1 MKNSKKVVLF
11 LLVIGCFFLIGG
23 VTYAFFTYNKVG
35 SNNKIIAGDI
45 SMSFLD
51 DNDSISLTGIF
62 PETVEEARS
71 RDDNYVTFTIEGT
84 NTSNKTIYYEIDLI
98 HGDEETGLTRFNDK
112 DLRFDLV
119 EVVDSEDI
127 IINENVSFNEI
138 NNSKIWVDSIED
150 SSDDYNKTYKIRMWL
165 DENVLISDTNSN
177 ASYSASTY
185 KNHYGSI
192 KVKVVGD
199 FEEKTMPQP
208 VYYAYADIG
217 KMAESE
223 DDLFATDKDIMT
235 IPGITNNYTTIGHN
249 TFIKFEGPEK
259 SVCAIINGNLE
270 CFKNNNYENEKAHL
284 QSIFEEANCTEYG
297 SDFDCDDG
305 AWYCRV
311 YSDGHVECYDYSST
325 LDSCVL
331 RGVGSFGCFVMHH

>member
-1 MKNSKKVVLF
+1 MKNKKLY
-11 LLVIGCFFLIGG
+11 LVIALVGVLSIVLG

-35 SNNKIIAGDI
+35 ANQKIIAGDI

-51 DNDSISLTGIF
+51 NIDSINLVGVF
-62 PETVEEARS
+62 PETIEEARS

-98 HGDEETGLTRFNDK
+98 HGDDETSLTRFNDK
-112 DLRFDLV
+112 DLRFDLM
-119 EVVDSEDI
+119 EVVDGEDT
-127 IINENVSFNEI
+127 IINENVSFDEI
-138 NNSKIWVDSIED
+138 NNSKIGVDTVDNGTSNY
-150 SSDDYNKTYKIRMWL
+150 SKTYKIRMWL

-185 KNHYGSI
+185 KNHYASI
-192 KVKVVGD
+192 KVRVVGD

-217 KMAESE
+217 TPSLEN
-223 DDLFATDKDIMT
+223 LFAANTDIMT
-235 IPGITNNYTTIGHN
+235 IPGITNNYSTIEHN

-270 CFKNNNYENEKAHL
+270 CFKNNNYENEKVHL
-284 QSIFEEANCTEYG
+284 QSIFEETDCYDDG
-297 SDFDCDDG
+297 SYFDCGDVALDCNVNSNG
-305 AWYCRV
+305 DVVCIDFSTNGYCAL
-311 YSDGHVECYDYSST
+311 YGD
-325 LDSCVL
+325 
-331 RGVGSFGCFVMHH
+331 GSFGCFVMTY

>member
-1 MKNSKKVVLF
+1 MKNKKIY
-11 LLVIGCFFLIGG
+11 LVIALIGVMSIIFG
-23 VTYAFFTYNKVG
+23 VTYAFFTYNKTG
-35 SNNKIIAGDI
+35 SNQKIIAGDI

-51 DNDSISLTGIF
+51 NNDSINLVGVF
-62 PETVEEARS
+62 PETREEARS

-98 HGDEETGLTRFNDK
+98 HGDDENSLTRFNDK
-112 DLRFDLV
+112 DLRFDLM
-119 EVVDSEDI
+119 EVVDGVDT
-127 IINENVSFNEI
+127 IINENVSFDEI
-138 NNSKIWVDSIED
+138 NNSKIWVDTVENGTSNY
-150 SSDDYNKTYKIRMWL
+150 SKTYKVRMWL

-185 KNHYGSI
+185 KHHYASI
-192 KVKVVGD
+192 KVRVVGD
-199 FEEKTMPQP
+199 LEEKTMPQP

-259 SVCAIINGNLE
+259 SVCVIINGNLE
-270 CFKNNNYENEKAHL
+270 CFKNNNYENEKVHL

-297 SDFDCDDG
+297 SHFDCDDG
-305 AWYCRV
+305 AWYCNV

-325 LDSCVL
+325 LDSCLL
-331 RGVGSFGCFVMHH
+331 RGVGSFGCFVMPH